1 MTKDE
6 NKLLKAMKARK
17 ISMNRKM
24 DKITSDLCV
33 MKIEIKHIDYEII
46 TMERTDGSVKEEHK
60 DRNNN
65 NLKNGDQVRILT
77 GTTKAKKKSTGIF
90 LGVRGDFA
98 NVRVTDTSKKKRNN
112 HTANDEKFD
121 LYHSYTS

>member
-77 GTTKAKKKSTGIF
+77 GTTKAKKINRNIF
-90 LGVRGDFA
+90 
-98 NVRVTDTSKKKRNN
+98 
-112 HTANDEKFD
+112 
-121 LYHSYTS
+121 

>member
-1 MTKDE
+1 MTRDE

-60 DRNNN
+60 DRSNN
-65 NLKNGDQVRILT
+65 NLKNGSSKNLDRNH
-77 GTTKAKKKSTGIF
+77 K
-90 LGVRGDFA
+90 
-98 NVRVTDTSKKKRNN
+98 SKKIQQEYFQALKE
-112 HTANDEKFD
+112 T
-121 LYHSYTS
+121 LLM

>member
-65 NLKNGDQVRILT
+65 KLKNGDQVRILT
-77 GTTKAKKKSTGIF
+77 ETTKAKTIQQEYF
-90 LGVRGDFA
+90 
-98 NVRVTDTSKKKRNN
+98 
-112 HTANDEKFD
+112 
-121 LYHSYTS
+121 